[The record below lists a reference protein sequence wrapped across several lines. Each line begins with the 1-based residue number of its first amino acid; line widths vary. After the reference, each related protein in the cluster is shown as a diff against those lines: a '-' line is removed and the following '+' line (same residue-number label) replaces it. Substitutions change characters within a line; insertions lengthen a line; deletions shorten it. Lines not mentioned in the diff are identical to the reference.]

1 MAKTINARMLK
12 RHGACTPQYKLF
24 LKYYGST
31 RSVEVTEEEAMKH
44 AHDFDWSWAAK
55 KFLNNNQY
63 RLYEEAM
70 EEALKLYNEAI
81 AEPRKVYNDA
91 TKEAWKLYDEAMEE
105 PWKLY
110 NEAMEEAL
118 KLYNEAIAEP
128 QKLYKVAIAEPQKV
142 YNEAQVRAFVNAY
155 NS

>member
-44 AHDFDWSWAAK
+44 AHDFDWLWAAME
-55 KFLNNNQY
+55 FLNNDQY
-63 RLYEEAM
+63 R
-70 EEALKLYNEAI
+70 
-81 AEPRKVYNDA
+81 
-91 TKEAWKLYDEAMEE
+91 
-105 PWKLY
+105 LY

>member
-31 RSVEVTEEEAMKH
+31 RSVEVTEEEDMKH
-44 AHDFDWSWAAK
+44 AHDSDWNQSAI

-63 RLYEEAM
+63 RLYNEAMKEPRKLHHDAMEEARKVCEEAIAEPCKLYNDAMEEPRKVCEEAM
-70 EEALKLYNEAI
+70 EE
-81 AEPRKVYNDA
+81 
-91 TKEAWKLYDEAMEE
+91 
-105 PWKLY
+105 
-110 NEAMEEAL
+110 
-118 KLYNEAIAEP
+118 
-128 QKLYKVAIAEPQKV
+128 PQKV
-142 YNEAQVRAFVNAY
+142 YEEAQARAFVKAY